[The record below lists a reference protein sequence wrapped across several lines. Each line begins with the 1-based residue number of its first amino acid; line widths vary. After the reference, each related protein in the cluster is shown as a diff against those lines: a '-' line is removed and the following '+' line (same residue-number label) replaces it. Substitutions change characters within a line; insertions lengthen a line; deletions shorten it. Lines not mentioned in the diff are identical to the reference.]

1 MEVTP
6 NCALSYDSFLP
17 TGEEEGDLE
26 ADIRGIFVLEKNVK
40 VLFGIQVLGPKPIL
54 ITLQKNN
61 SVSREFFFVAQF
73 CVCIKTMDCW
83 RASINKRVSHESLG
97 SRAQ

>member
-6 NCALSYDSFLP
+6 SCALSYDSFLP

-40 VLFGIQVLGPKPIL
+40 VLFGIQVLGPKLII
-54 ITLQKNN
+54 ITL
-61 SVSREFFFVAQF
+61 
-73 CVCIKTMDCW
+73 
-83 RASINKRVSHESLG
+83 
-97 SRAQ
+97 